1 MHQTSKLVMSGMRE
15 GAEEIDERRKQI
27 QEREE
32 RLRAKMGKVKHKI
45 AALSSKGGVDKST
58 VTVNLAIAFAMH
70 GHANKVGIL
79 DDDVHGPSVPKMLV
93 LTGQRLQ
100 AGAGNFSSIL
110 PFRN

>member
-1 MHQTSKLVMSGMRE
+1 MSGMSE

-100 AGAGNFSSIL
+100 AGCREFFQHLAL
-110 PFRN
+110 